1 MSTPETPVKMQVVQV
16 RVVAMK
22 AVDTFK
28 DESKGEKLV
37 LYLWKQPYE

>member
-1 MSTPETPVKMQVVQV
+1 MSSPETTVNMQVVQV

-22 AVDTFK
+22 AEDTFK

-37 LYLWKQPYE
+37 LYL